1 MVNFSIID
9 LNNDKTDVTR
19 IKCSNSKSKQ
29 DKYYLYNDKDGIMVQ
44 LATDSLSWKQQ
55 SRIIDGKEVQNKY
68 FNPLKDPLKGEITL
82 SLDTMPLITKF
93 TKHIKSIIDNS
104 GIKLGKK
111 NEFKDLYKTYPTKN
125 GDKSSM
131 DVTLITS
138 YEKDSSNF
146 DQVTTIIK
154 LAYNSEIKRL
164 EITTKDNKNNETS
177 KYILISSISA
187 DIMKIIEANYNGCC
201 IWGNNNYYDFEDYKE
216 YLTPEQIKTVE
227 NLISEKGEVF
237 DKYNTLSSIKELIR
251 YNTQIVTILQ
261 PGAVYVES
269 YYGIS
274 WKLFKILVLTQPQVR
289 NSSRVDFV
297 NINKKK
303 VSTIYSDDSDHETKP
318 VKNTKKEVEIDS
330 DSDEPKLQQVTST
343 KKVSVPVDSESD
355 DPKPLKPK
363 VTKKV
368 AQVES
373 DGSDSEPHPQPVK
386 VTKKPTKKVAQVE
399 SDGSD
404 SEPEPIKVTKTKSKK

>member
-9 LNNDKTDVTR
+9 LNNDETDVTR
-19 IKCSNSKSKQ
+19 IKCSKSKQ
-29 DKYYLYNDKDGIMVQ
+29 DKYYLYKDKDGIMVQ
-44 LATDSLSWKQQ
+44 IATDSLSWKQQ

-82 SLDTMPLITKF
+82 SPDTMPLITNF

-138 YEKDSSNF
+138 YEKDASNF

-164 EITTKDNKNNETS
+164 EITTKDTKNNESS

-201 IWGNNNYYDFEDYKE
+201 KWGDNNYYDFEDYKE

-274 WKLFKILVLTQPQVR
+274 LKLFKILILTQPQVR

-303 VSTIYSDDSDHETKP
+303 VSTILSDDSDHETKP

-330 DSDEPKLQQVTST
+330 DSDEPKLQQVKST

-373 DGSDSEPHPQPVK
+373 DGSDSEPHLQPVK

-404 SEPEPIKVTKTKSKK
+404 SEHEPVKITTKTKSKK